1 MSSKDLDAPPSPE
14 PPGLGMP
21 RGVERATCVL
31 CPAPSE
37 PPPRGSLRP
46 PLCRVCQG
54 LARMDR
60 LQVAAKIVRDELEG
74 RALLT
79 FTGPAY
85 LLATESIALVREL
98 AKEDERTSNWIARA
112 VVAESA
118 IYQLV
123 SPETLRE
130 AGFEELADSV
140 EKARRGG

>member
-1 MSSKDLDAPPSPE
+1 
-14 PPGLGMP
+14 
-21 RGVERATCVL
+21 
-31 CPAPSE
+31 
-37 PPPRGSLRP
+37 
-46 PLCRVCQG
+46 
-54 LARMDR
+54 MDR